1 MGLFSFRPKWEKLAQ
16 KAEKAAG
23 ARLWADALALYEDA
37 RDLAPE
43 GEREGLAEHVTR
55 CRAALFAM
63 HREAAEELAHN
74 RDFDASEQRWRL
86 AEQFAADD
94 AARADA
100 TNAIRELARRRVA
113 IEEAAWAEE
122 EPEPA
127 EVPEG
132 AAVQTVSDDDA
143 FLMIAGQHPEHIAD
157 AYQARDDGF
166 REAVLRRVEGDLDF
180 AARVL
185 GGMTSDREDPLA
197 AFEYGLC
204 LRAQKRDEEAV
215 EHLARALDLEP
226 DWIDAALALVQ
237 AAWALERWTLAEET
251 LQAAI
256 DRADDVDPR
265 IYIAVVQTAVLTEQP
280 DYGLE
285 AADEILE
292 RAPNERAVL
301 VMKGQL
307 LELQGKTE
315 GALAL
320 YERVVRGTWQ
330 YDPDEGRVFFDVA
343 AGTLAV
349 RAYLRLRRDL
359 ERAEELVRAAL
370 AVTAPAQ
377 RWAYE
382 LILGEVLLAA
392 GRDDEGRAVVEAA
405 SRLVPDDEPV
415 ARMRAAELLGN
426 DGEVARLEATLTEPQ
441 RRRWEKRSRPE
452 LAAD

>member
-16 KAEKAAG
+16 KAEKAAS

-43 GEREGLAEHVTR
+43 GERDTLAEHVTR
-55 CRAALFAM
+55 CRSALFAM
-63 HREAAEELAHN
+63 HREAAEELSHN

-86 AEQFAADD
+86 AEQFATAD
-94 AARADA
+94 AEREQA

-113 IEEAAWAEE
+113 LEEAAWAEE

-157 AYQARDDGF
+157 AYQDRDQGF

-185 GGMTSDREDPLA
+185 GEAARDRGDALA
-197 AFEYGLC
+197 AFEFGLC

-215 EHLARALDLEP
+215 EHLARALELEP

-237 AAWALERWTLAEET
+237 AAWALERWSLAEDT
-251 LQAAI
+251 LQAAM
-256 DRADDVDPR
+256 DRSDDVDPR
-265 IYIAVVQTAVLTEQP
+265 VYVAVVQTAVLTEQP
-280 DYGLE
+280 EYGLE
-285 AADEILE
+285 AAEEILE

-307 LELQGKTE
+307 LEQQGKTDA
-315 GALAL
+315 ALAL
-320 YERVVRGTWQ
+320 YERVVQATWQ
-330 YDPDEGRVFFDVA
+330 YDPDEGGVLFDVA

-370 AVTAPAQ
+370 TVTAPAQ

-392 GRDDEGRAVVEAA
+392 GRDEEGREVVEGA

-415 ARMRAAELLGN
+415 ARMRAAELLG
-426 DGEVARLEATLTEPQ
+426 DDATVAALERGLSDAQ
-441 RRRWEKRSRPE
+441 RRRWERRVRSESRG
-452 LAAD
+452 